1 MLVIRREQLAAL
13 GEQCES
19 DFRRRLLN
27 HLIPLRTQYGRSLT
41 DQELAKQM
49 ERGLTSG
56 RRFFTSEIDLVRYVD
71 IVMTRMGGWSDNDH
85 PPKVMR
91 LLEGRSLPGARRLDN
106 LEHWL
111 RRTGRVHA

>member
-1 MLVIRREQLAAL
+1 MLVIRREQLVAL

-27 HLIPLRTQYGRSLT
+27 HLMELRAQYGLSLT
-41 DQELAKQM
+41 DHELAKKM
-49 ERGLTSG
+49 ERGLASG
-56 RRFFTSEIDLVRYVD
+56 RRFFSSESDLVRYID
-71 IVMTRMGGWSDNDH
+71 IVMTRMGGWSDADH